1 MARTERSRTEDGATL
16 RTKDR
21 DTIQQWAEER
31 GAKPA
36 TVEGSEHGKDL
47 GVLRFDFPGYG
58 GQALKHVSWDEWFR
72 TFEHRDL
79 EFVYQET
86 TADGKKSNFFRV
98 TSGKDDRE

>member
-1 MARTERSRTEDGATL
+1 MAKKSEQQTKDGQTL
-16 RTKDR
+16 RTRDR

-36 TVEGSEHGKDL
+36 TVAGSEHDDHL

-58 GQALKHVSWDEWFR
+58 GQELKHVSWDEWFR
-72 TFEHRDL
+72 TFEERKL

-86 TADGKKSNFFRV
+86 KADGKQSNFFRV
-98 TSGKDDRE
+98 TNPDREDA